1 MSAVTFP
8 CLRCLVCGDLRSLQ
22 ETEAAFIL
30 SPFSRERII
39 LCKLGKMW
47 KDVGT
52 PADSYYQV
60 RPDCTDVPERKFR
73 IKGVHPSIS
82 GEVWEFLLGC
92 YDPSSTFEEREQ
104 IRQRRRYELLRW
116 AYVALPQ
123 FVAPRSAALSSAFPR
138 RSPPPPGP
146 PPPWWREEEA
156 RLRCS
161 NEALKK
167 IWKRKEGLRCTLS
180 YLIRLPIL
188 ITFMRK
194 KDFRK
199 EQLVLEDLVLEYI
212 V

>member
-1 MSAVTFP
+1 MTCP
-8 CLRCLVCGDLRSLQ
+8 LWKGDFMKSVIVSYSP
-22 ETEAAFIL
+22 IL
-30 SPFSRERII
+30 SSLKPFV
-39 LCKLGKMW
+39 L
-47 KDVGT
+47 
-52 PADSYYQV
+52 
-60 RPDCTDVPERKFR
+60 
-73 IKGVHPSIS
+73 GVHPSIR
-82 GEVWEFLLGC
+82 GEVWEFLLGR

-116 AYVALPQ
+116 AYAALPQ

-161 NEALKK
+161 NEALKEEMEE
-167 IWKRKEGLRCTLS
+167 KRRAQ
-180 YLIRLPIL
+180 